1 MSNSRQTERLLWWST
16 RTRRRISA
24 QFSMWMNTH
33 RPHGSGTLAGDTHP
47 HRGPQVVSKA
57 MGAPFSDRPPVTG
70 PRYVFSPAVTR
81 GLAIAAVTRITRAKG
96 REERWVVP

>member
-1 MSNSRQTERLLWWST
+1 MSNSRQTERLLCSST

-24 QFSMWMNTH
+24 QFSMLMNTH

-47 HRGPQVVSKA
+47 HRGPQAMSKA

-70 PRYVFSPAVTR
+70 PRYVFSLAVTLCEH
-81 GLAIAAVTRITRAKG
+81 GHAQ
-96 REERWVVP
+96 ERSLLDQVLEVV